1 MSLTGFRVTAFLALA
16 ASFAS
21 AGCASSAAAQEP
33 TEPVRATVECR
44 ITRIVDGD
52 TVHCDGMGSV
62 RLIGIDSPER
72 SQPPFAGQATSALR
86 RMIPVGTVAQL
97 ERDVEARDRYG
108 RVLGYVWFDGAL
120 INWRMVSDGY
130 AVALTYP
137 PNVQYTD
144 AFSAAQTSAR
154 EARRGLWAD
163 DGFSCEPREHR
174 RGRC

>member
-1 MSLTGFRVTAFLALA
+1 MPLTRVRVTLFLALA
-16 ASFAS
+16 ACFAS
-21 AGCASSAAAQEP
+21 AAGAARAAAQEP
-33 TEPVRATVECR
+33 TAPVRATVECR

-72 SQPPFAGQATSALR
+72 SQPPFAGRATAALR

-108 RVLGYVWFDGAL
+108 RVLGYIWFDGAL
-120 INWRMVSDGY
+120 INWRMVNEGY
-130 AVALTYP
+130 AVGLTYP

-144 AFSAAQTSAR
+144 AFTAAQQSAR

-163 DGFSCEPREHR
+163 DGFACVPREHR

>member
-1 MSLTGFRVTAFLALA
+1 MPLTRYRVTVLLGLAVSVA
-16 ASFAS
+16 T
-21 AGCASSAAAQEP
+21 AGCASSAAAQGP
-33 TEPVRATVECR
+33 AEPVRTTVECR
-44 ITRIVDGD
+44 VTRIVDGD
-52 TVHCDGMGSV
+52 TVHCDGLGSV

-72 SQPPFAGQATSALR
+72 SQPPFAGQATAALR
-86 RMIPVGTVAQL
+86 RMIPVGSVAQL

-120 INWRMVSDGY
+120 INWRMVHDGY
-130 AVALTYP
+130 AVSLTYP

-144 AFSAAQTSAR
+144 ALNAAQAAAR

-163 DGFSCEPREHR
+163 DGFTCVPREHR